1 MNGLC
6 HTSPRLGAT
15 RHALHVSASL
25 VSLSLVACVS
35 AAPSTEAGVAE
46 VELPEAQ
53 HADRAQVASAE
64 PRARPLRGG
73 PDTGFSLGE
82 LATPPVGSACTPTQS
97 ESALDTCG
105 TMGRVALQL
114 LFGQPHLSTPADPPC
129 APQTMKSSGVYLV
142 AACIADE
149 HLYLREVCIACRLP
163 NMGSVVYARL
173 DELGPAQHAHL
184 GKLFH
189 ADQATPTKAAEW
201 KPFLASMAKP
211 DGAPGP

>member
-6 HTSPRLGAT
+6 HASPRLGAT
-15 RHALHVSASL
+15 RLASASL

-73 PDTGFSLGE
+73 PDTGFDLGE
-82 LATPPVGSACTPTQS
+82 LATAPIGAACTPTQS
-97 ESALDTCG
+97 ESELDTCG

-114 LFGQPHLSTPADPPC
+114 LIRQPQLSTLADPPC
-129 APQTMKSSGVYLV
+129 APQTMRSSGVYLV

-163 NMGSVVYARL
+163 NMGSVAYARL
-173 DELGPAQHAHL
+173 DELSLAQHAHL

-189 ADQATPTKAAEW
+189 TEQATPTKTAEW
-201 KPFLASMAKP
+201 KRFLVTMAKP